1 MKNYAIVSHKWR
13 IVEKYTTSLQENI
26 NACVQASTSI
36 YKGSSRMLCAPN
48 LRVLKVRKMD
58 SLSS

>member
-1 MKNYAIVSHKWR
+1 MMKNYAIVSHKWR

-36 YKGSSRMLCAPN
+36 YKGSSRM
-48 LRVLKVRKMD
+48 
-58 SLSS
+58 SS